1 MIRLEWRSIKP
12 KEGTRDFEAL
22 ARRWYSRASPPVA
35 PSPWDQ
41 ASRPEEPWAR
51 VIADADVSI
60 VFFAGH
66 GFAEG
71 SHILLCECKI
81 WSHEAQSE
89 PGVANWEDLLKIEAT
104 RALLRSLLPMEVCR
118 ATGSW
123 EERVAPD
130 LADLKSRLGR
140 VFEIRRRIVRSQEE
154 HSRDPAPAST
164 KQPPVESAEA
174 EAEGA
179 DPDSRCRAI
188 VESLRRP
195 DLEHEERRKLILKAE
210 VLPFRG
216 QHAAALVPLLR
227 QFIETYRESNVPA
240 DLVAVGSAIRNYVAT
255 AASDDAFEAAASLL
269 KAQGRLPIPIE
280 LEVEATKMVVRKLTA
295 NPPTERDQYTEL
307 ALRLEELV
315 DAYAR
320 PRFLAREKYGAVV
333 LNAVLGLV
341 LTRSGRD
348 AEVLERMRTLDVPWF
363 QQLLARR
370 AARLR
375 ADLLSR
381 ESGAKFADIA
391 RVLGQLSDRNPST
404 LAS

>member
-66 GFAEG
+66 GFAQG
-71 SHILLCECKI
+71 SHILLCERKI
-81 WSHEAQSE
+81 WSHGAQSE

-104 RALLRSLLPMEVCR
+104 RASCGHCCPWRCAVQP
-118 ATGSW
+118 G
-123 EERVAPD
+123 
-130 LADLKSRLGR
+130 LGR
-140 VFEIRRRIVRSQEE
+140 NASRRISPISNPGSEGSSRYVVASFDRRRSIRGIPPRLQQ
-154 HSRDPAPAST
+154 SR
-164 KQPPVESAEA
+164 PPVESAEA

-179 DPDSRCRAI
+179 DPESRCRAI

-269 KAQGRLPIPIE
+269 KA
-280 LEVEATKMVVRKLTA
+280 
-295 NPPTERDQYTEL
+295 
-307 ALRLEELV
+307 
-315 DAYAR
+315 
-320 PRFLAREKYGAVV
+320 
-333 LNAVLGLV
+333 
-341 LTRSGRD
+341 TR
-348 AEVLERMRTLDVPWF
+348 
-363 QQLLARR
+363 
-370 AARLR
+370 
-375 ADLLSR
+375 
-381 ESGAKFADIA
+381 
-391 RVLGQLSDRNPST
+391 
-404 LAS
+404 

>member
-1 MIRLEWRSIKP
+1 MADRVFFVAGSPDELIRGVSVPQQMISDLLQISRIPPPVIEQIGASVEGAGGFLDDTRLEKLV
-12 KEGTRDFEAL
+12 KE
-22 ARRWYSRASPPVA
+22 VI
-35 PSPWDQ
+35 
-41 ASRPEEPWAR
+41 PEDDETA
-51 VIADADVSI
+51 ADAV
-60 VFFAGH
+60 VNA
-66 GFAEG
+66 
-71 SHILLCECKI
+71 
-81 WSHEAQSE
+81 
-89 PGVANWEDLLKIEAT
+89 VRN
-104 RALLRSLLPMEVCR
+104 LRSSSLEEILNALEEWRRADARHLETFPDEAFASVRRVLPRLIRPSAALDRQREAGRLR
-118 ATGSW
+118 AT
-123 EERVAPD
+123 
-130 LADLKSRLGR
+130 
-140 VFEIRRRIVRSQEE
+140 
-154 HSRDPAPAST
+154 
-164 KQPPVESAEA
+164 PVESAEA

-280 LEVEATKMVVRKLTA
+280 LEVEVTKMVVRKLTA
-295 NPPTERDQYTEL
+295 NPPMERDQYTEL

-320 PRFLAREKYGAVV
+320 PRFLAREKYGAVA